1 MCTLIFNAGEHL
13 KCFKPAVLSPAP
25 AYGFTS
31 PAVHH
36 VLQCLH
42 S

>member
-1 MCTLIFNAGEHL
+1 MFVNTCEHL
-13 KCFKPAVLSPAP
+13 KSFKPAVLSPAP
-25 AYGFTS
+25 AYGFTP